1 MNAFE
6 IVASQNGNSSPQA
19 PFSVRTEEVNADQG
33 QYYVMLP
40 DTSGS
45 RLPQI
50 VPGPGARGSSGT
62 MAAVYSNDIVLGG
75 SNRIQNQ
82 RLPTVSPIKDIA
94 RRQQHNEVERR
105 RRDKINTWINKI
117 SRVVPDCSDDHTKQ
131 GQSKGGILAKAY
143 EYILDLQ
150 QKCGLTEQHYN
161 KEDVEELLNERN
173 QLKNEVDKLRLE
185 NAQLRR
191 AIEENGMIIHA
202 EDGKDNSYEGSQS
215 PRQWND
221 SRNLI

>member
-82 RLPTVSPIKDIA
+82 RLPTKDIA

>member
-1 MNAFE
+1 MNGFE
-6 IVASQNGNSSPQA
+6 IVGNQNGNSSPQQF
-19 PFSVRTEEVNADQG
+19 PSVRNEEVNADQG

-40 DTSGS
+40 QTSATD
-45 RLPQI
+45 RLTQI
-50 VPGPGARGSSGT
+50 VPRNSQILYNNP
-62 MAAVYSNDIVLGG
+62 NDMVLSQNRNLS
-75 SNRIQNQ
+75 SNRLQ
-82 RLPTVSPIKDIA
+82 TVSPIKDIA

-143 EYILDLQ
+143 EHILDLQ

-185 NAQLRR
+185 NEQLRR
-191 AIEENGMIIHA
+191 AIEDNGMTISR
-202 EDGKDNSYEGSQS
+202 EPDNDLNKITEA
-215 PRQWND
+215 
-221 SRNLI
+221 